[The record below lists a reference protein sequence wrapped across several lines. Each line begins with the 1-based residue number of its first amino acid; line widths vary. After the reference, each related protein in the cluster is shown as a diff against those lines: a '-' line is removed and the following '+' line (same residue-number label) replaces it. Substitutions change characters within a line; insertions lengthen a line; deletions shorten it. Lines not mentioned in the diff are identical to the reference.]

1 MNQFGQNF
9 RLSIFGRSH
18 SQFVG
23 ITIDG
28 IPAGIPLSEEDFS
41 KDLDRRK
48 SGKVGTTPRI
58 ETDTP
63 QIVSGTHNGFT
74 SGDPLTILFANNN
87 TKSKDYSNLV
97 NHPRPS
103 HADFVANRKF
113 NGFNDP
119 SGGGHFS
126 GRLTLCLVA
135 AGVVAKKIAKNIKLE
150 SKIIAI
156 GGFTNPD
163 EIEKA
168 ILDAQKSHDS
178 LGGTVKTTINGVP
191 VGLGEPFFGSL
202 ESNIAHL
209 AFSIPALKAIEF
221 GAGSQ
226 VSLSSGSQN
235 NDKIIDETG
244 ETSGNNDGGIVGGI
258 SNGNQIVF
266 RCHFKP
272 TPSIGQPQN
281 TYNFEKKQ
289 IEPLQIVGRHDAC
302 LTLRAAVVVE
312 SIAAIAIAETILFA
326 KLTNKNE

>member
-28 IPAGIPLSEEDFS
+28 VPAGIPLCAEDFS

-48 SGKVGTTPRI
+48 SGKIGTTPRV
-58 ETDTP
+58 EADEP
-63 QIVSGTHNGFT
+63 QIVCGTHNGFT

-97 NHPRPS
+97 HHPRPS
-103 HADFVANRKF
+103 HADFVASKKF

-126 GRLTLCLVA
+126 GRLTLCLVS
-135 AGVVAKKIAKNIKLE
+135 AGVVAKKIAKNIKFK
-150 SKIIAI
+150 SKIVSI
-156 GGFTNPD
+156 GGYTEPA

-168 ILDAQKSHDS
+168 IADAQQSHDS
-178 LGGTVKTTINGVP
+178 LGGTVETTINGVP

-209 AFSIPALKAIEF
+209 AFSIPALKSIEF

-226 VSLSSGSQN
+226 VSQSKGSDN
-235 NDKIIDETG
+235 NDKIVG
-244 ETSGNNDGGIVGGI
+244 EDGKTLSNNDGGIVGGI
-258 SNGNQIVF
+258 SNGNPIVF

-281 TYNFEKKQ
+281 TFNFEKKQ
-289 IEPLQIVGRHDAC
+289 VEPLQIVGRHDAC

-312 SIAAIAIAETILFA
+312 SVAAIAIAEAILFA
-326 KLTNKNE
+326 NSTSQKA